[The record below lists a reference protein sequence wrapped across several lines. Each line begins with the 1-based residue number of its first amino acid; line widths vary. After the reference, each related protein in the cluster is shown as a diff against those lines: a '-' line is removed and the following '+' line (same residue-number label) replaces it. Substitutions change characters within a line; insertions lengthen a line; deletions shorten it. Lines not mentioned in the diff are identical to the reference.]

1 MEKDMNIQSPQWV
14 MESLV
19 RIAKEKAKNNDEID
33 FLAFVVDTMIAKNKG
48 ILEELISFLSLP
60 PQTDILQLR
69 EHLSNME

>member
-1 MEKDMNIQSPQWV
+1 MNIQSPQWV

>member
-1 MEKDMNIQSPQWV
+1 MSSQSPQWV

-19 RIAKEKAKNNDEID
+19 RITKEKAKNNDSID

-60 PQTDILQLR
+60 SGTDIFQLQ
-69 EHLSNME
+69 EHLSTLE